1 MVAPPDRGQFASKAS
16 FNRDMV
22 RWIVLPI
29 VGVGALVLLGT
40 IIVLILPGRFQVSL
54 IADWLVSVLFL
65 CPMVVCLFP
74 LCLLMILAIVG
85 MNKAHQAVAKPLQ
98 RVETLSATLRDRT
111 VQTTDAINRQT
122 INASVKF
129 AFIDRLLAVFDPPAS
144 PPDDLKK
151 EE

>member
-1 MVAPPDRGQFASKAS
+1 MGVRMVAPTDRGQTASKTS
-16 FNRDMV
+16 YNRDMV

-74 LCLLMILAIVG
+74 LCLLMILAVVG
-85 MNKAHQAVAKPLQ
+85 MNRAHQAVSKPLQ
-98 RVETLSATLRDRT
+98 RVETLSATLR
-111 VQTTDAINRQT
+111 
-122 INASVKF
+122 
-129 AFIDRLLAVFDPPAS
+129 
-144 PPDDLKK
+144 
-151 EE
+151 